1 MERNCRVPNLKEF
14 WWWNEEVQFKIRN
27 KKICYKAVYQC
38 SSEENLKNYKETK
51 KVAKRVVSEVRSK
64 AYENLY
70 KRLDTK
76 DGERDIYKLAK
87 ARERKTRDLNQV
99 KCIKDENQNVL
110 VNEGAIKERWKEY
123 FAKLFNDGGDTRV
136 GWDILVTPKRT

>member
-1 MERNCRVPNLKEF
+1 M
-14 WWWNEEVQFKIRN
+14 
-27 KKICYKAVYQC
+27 
-38 SSEENLKNYKETK
+38 
-51 KVAKRVVSEVRSK
+51 SK

-99 KCIKDENQNVL
+99 KCIKDKNQTVL
-110 VNEGAIKERWKEY
+110 MNKGAIKERWRSILKIY
-123 FAKLFNDGGDTRV
+123 SMMV
-136 GWDILVTPKRT
+136 GHKS

>member
-1 MERNCRVPNLKEF
+1 M
-14 WWWNEEVQFKIRN
+14 KIRN
-27 KKICYKAVYQC
+27 KKTCYKPVYQC
-38 SSEENLKNYKETK
+38 NSEENLKNYKEAK
-51 KVAKRVVSEVRSK
+51 KVAKRAISEARSK

-87 ARERKTRDLNQV
+87 ARERKIRDLNQM

-110 VNEGAIKERWKEY
+110 VNEGVIKERWKEY

-136 GWDILVTPKRT
+136 RLRHLSNFEGSVSYTFYQHISLKQIRQE

>member
-1 MERNCRVPNLKEF
+1 MKKTLKI
-14 WWWNEEVQFKIRN
+14 IRKQ
-27 KKICYKAVYQC
+27 KKQAKKAI
-38 SSEENLKNYKETK
+38 SK
-51 KVAKRVVSEVRSK
+51 ARSK

-70 KRLDTK
+70 RRLDTK

-87 ARERKTRDLNQV
+87 AKERKTRDLNQM

-110 VNEGAIKERWKEY
+110 VNEGAIKDRWNEY

-136 GWDILVTPKRT
+136 RLGHLSNSEENVSYTFYQCINSKERRQVIIRR